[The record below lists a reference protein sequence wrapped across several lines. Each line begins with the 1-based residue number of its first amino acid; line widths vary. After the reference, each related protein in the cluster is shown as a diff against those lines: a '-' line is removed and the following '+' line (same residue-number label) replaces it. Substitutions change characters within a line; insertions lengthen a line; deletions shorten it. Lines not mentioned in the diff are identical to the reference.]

1 MDKFCWPDKTH
12 KNTIQQFE
20 LIQTAYEKK
29 KERKEK
35 NENDEEKEVS
45 FYTLIKSTIKKF

>member
-1 MDKFCWPDKTH
+1 MKK
-12 KNTIQQFE
+12 
-20 LIQTAYEKK
+20 KK
-29 KERKEK
+29 KEKKK